1 VPLPPATL
9 VGGLIGFP
17 AVAITPDGKQL
28 AFVGIHDG
36 IRQIYLRPF
45 DTYEATPIAGT
56 EGATDPFFSP
66 DGQWLGFVANR
77 RMKRVALSGGA
88 PVNLLN
94 TPYNFFG
101 LTWGPRNTI
110 AYTPQFDSAIWE
122 LPVGGGNPREL
133 TKLDRNK
140 KEVGHHWPEWLPGGD
155 AILFTVLREGNSWDE
170 ASIEAQ
176 RIDTGERHVLVEG
189 GTYPR
194 YAASGHLLYMRSGS
208 LMAVPFD
215 RERLQVTGSP
225 VSVVNGVMQGMIGS
239 GQFSV
244 SRRGDLAYV
253 PGAVQSGEMTLV
265 LADRHGA
272 TRPLPVVGNAY
283 HMPRLSPD
291 GSRVAVWI
299 IRGTRCEVTVYHLA
313 NDTWTRLTFGEDNH
327 APVWSPDGTRV
338 VYQSTSARGYDLF
351 WTRADGGGAT
361 EQLTHREQLAVAGSF
376 TPDGRLLAFADFDLQ
391 TGWDI
396 WTMPLDG
403 DRKARLF
410 LQTPANELMPVVSPD
425 GRWLAYATDES
436 GRSEVFVRAF
446 PGPGGPWQIS
456 ADGGSDPVWTR
467 SGKELI
473 YRQRESIMAVEIST
487 ESGFTPSKPTRVTKL
502 LDEPFDHY
510 WGRNWDVTPD
520 GKRFLMV
527 KTRDEAMQATHINVV
542 LHWLDQLRSR

>member
-1 VPLPPATL
+1 
-9 VGGLIGFP
+9 
-17 AVAITPDGKQL
+17 
-28 AFVGIHDG
+28 
-36 IRQIYLRPF
+36 
-45 DTYEATPIAGT
+45 
-56 EGATDPFFSP
+56 
-66 DGQWLGFVANR
+66 
-77 RMKRVALSGGA
+77 
-88 PVNLLN
+88 
-94 TPYNFFG
+94 
-101 LTWGPRNTI
+101 
-110 AYTPQFDSAIWE
+110 
-122 LPVGGGNPREL
+122 
-133 TKLDRNK
+133 
-140 KEVGHHWPEWLPGGD
+140 
-155 AILFTVLREGNSWDE
+155 
-170 ASIEAQ
+170 
-176 RIDTGERHVLVEG
+176 
-189 GTYPR
+189 
-194 YAASGHLLYMRSGS
+194 
-208 LMAVPFD
+208 
-215 RERLQVTGSP
+215 
-225 VSVVNGVMQGMIGS
+225 
-239 GQFSV
+239 
-244 SRRGDLAYV
+244 
-253 PGAVQSGEMTLV
+253 
-265 LADRHGA
+265 
-272 TRPLPVVGNAY
+272 
-283 HMPRLSPD
+283 MPRLSPD
-291 GSRVAVWI
+291 GSRIAVWI

-327 APVWSPDGTRV
+327 SPVWSPDGTRV

-351 WTRADGGGAT
+351 WTRADGGGGT

-376 TPDGRLLAFADFDLQ
+376 TPDGRLLAFADFDRQ

-510 WGRNWDVTPD
+510 WGRNYDVTVD
-520 GKRFLMV
+520 GKQFLMV
-527 KTRDEAMQATHINVV
+527 KTRDEAMQATHINLV

>member
-36 IRQIYLRPF
+36 IRRIYLRPF

-77 RMKRVALSGGA
+77 RMKKVALSGGA
-88 PVNLLN
+88 PANLLN

-101 LTWGPRNTI
+101 LTWGLRNTI
-110 AYTPQFDSAIWE
+110 AFTPQFDSAIWE
-122 LPVGGGNPREL
+122 LPAGGGSPREL

-155 AILFTVLREGNSWDE
+155 AILFTVLREGKSWDE

-225 VSVVNGVMQGMIGS
+225 VSVVNGVMQGVIGS
-239 GQFSV
+239 GQVSV
-244 SRRGDLAYV
+244 SPRGDLAYV
-253 PGAVQSGEMTLV
+253 PGPVQSGEMTLV
-265 LADRHGA
+265 LADRDGA

-299 IRGTRCEVTVYHLA
+299 IRGTRCEVSVYHLA
-313 NDTWTRLTFGEDNH
+313 KDTWTRLTFAGDNH
-327 APVWSPDGTRV
+327 APVWSPDGTHV

-351 WTRADGGGAT
+351 RTRADGGGDT

-410 LQTPANELMPVVSPD
+410 LQTPANELMPVLSPD

-467 SGKELI
+467 SGKELL
-473 YRQRESIMAVEIST
+473 YRHRDSIMAVEIST

-510 WGRNWDVTPD
+510 WGRNYDVTAD
-520 GKRFLMV
+520 GKQFLMV
-527 KTRDEAMQATHINVV
+527 KTRDEAMQATHINLV